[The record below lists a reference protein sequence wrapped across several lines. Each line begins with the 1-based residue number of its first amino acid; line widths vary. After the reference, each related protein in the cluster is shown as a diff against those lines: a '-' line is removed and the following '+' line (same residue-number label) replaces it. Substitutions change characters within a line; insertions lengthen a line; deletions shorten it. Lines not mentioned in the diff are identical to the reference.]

1 MTSSEAPTWTILVP
15 TIPRRDHL
23 FRRLL
28 DVLLPQLDAH
38 EGRVRVRA
46 WRNEGSPRL
55 AEIRD
60 QLLAEADTEY
70 VSFVDDDDLVP
81 AYFVKRIVEALD
93 SRPDKVGFKLEYFRD
108 GEFCEVVEHRL
119 ERYKWGRDELGQ
131 LYRDLTHL
139 DPIRADLAR
148 LGQFA
153 RAKPGRA
160 EDRIWVKQVRTH
172 LRTEVH
178 IDEVMYHYYWVP
190 EDSAWNRVGG
200 ALGAGPAVLADPE
213 HPLFSWHPAS
223 IR

>member
-1 MTSSEAPTWTILVP
+1 MTSPAAPTWTILVP

-28 DVLLPQLDAH
+28 DVLLPQLDAY

-139 DPIRADLAR
+139 DPVRTELAR

-160 EDRIWVKQVRTH
+160 EDRIWVKQVRAH

-178 IDEVMYHYYWVP
+178 IDEIMYHYYWVP
-190 EDSAWNRVGG
+190 EDSAWNRPGG
-200 ALGAGPAVLADPE
+200 ALGARPAVLAEVVHPYFAW
-213 HPLFSWHPAS
+213 HPLSVS
-223 IR
+223 